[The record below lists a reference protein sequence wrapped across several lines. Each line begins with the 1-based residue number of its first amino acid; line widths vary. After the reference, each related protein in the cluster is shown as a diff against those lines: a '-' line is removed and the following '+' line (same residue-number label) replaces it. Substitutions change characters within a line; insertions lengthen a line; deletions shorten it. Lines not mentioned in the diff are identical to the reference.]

1 MRIAHACPAALACG
15 AERACASLAAA
26 NDVAQN
32 SAQRKAGIKAG
43 DVAMTSENYQAAE
56 EAYESALA
64 AYPDDNDEYAG
75 MSTLKKKLAKCREV
89 RMMFVAAHLR
99 AGS

>member
-1 MRIAHACPAALACG
+1 
-15 AERACASLAAA
+15 
-26 NDVAQN
+26 
-32 SAQRKAGIKAG
+32 
-43 DVAMTSENYQAAE
+43 MTSENYQAAE